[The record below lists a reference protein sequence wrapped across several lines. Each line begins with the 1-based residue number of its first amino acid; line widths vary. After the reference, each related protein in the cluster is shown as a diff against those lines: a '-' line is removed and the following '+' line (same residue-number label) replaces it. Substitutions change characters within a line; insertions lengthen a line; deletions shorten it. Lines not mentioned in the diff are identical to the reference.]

1 MEDAGKQPASA
12 AEQAAEQSAAAS
24 AKCIGE
30 RPEDRGTNRD
40 AGDVGEDAVS
50 ERLEVDFAAGHEAGD
65 GVLGA
70 AKGAGE
76 SAAETLAPVHRLA
89 GIAGQLL
96 ANRRP
101 AGCRLCGRRS
111 RSLPGGVA
119 CFRSACGGT
128 GRAFA
133 ISCGIA
139 SGAADGCEGFIKT
152 LRRAG

>member
-1 MEDAGKQPASA
+1 
-12 AEQAAEQSAAAS
+12 AAS
-24 AKCIGE
+24 AERISQ

-40 AGDVGEDAVS
+40 AGDVGEDAVG
-50 ERLEVDFAAGHEAGD
+50 ERLEVDLAAGHEVGD

-96 ANRRP
+96 ANGRP
-101 AGCRLCGRRS
+101 AGCRLRGGRCRRLTS
-111 RSLPGGVA
+111 GAA
-119 CFRSACGGT
+119 CFRGACGGT

-139 SGAADGCEGFIKT
+139 SGAADGCEGFIET
-152 LRRAG
+152 LRRPGCVVD